1 MSLSY
6 LCSFRL
12 CYFHLCYCYLSCV
25 LPGLT
30 WYVSVNC
37 LTCHLLPPTCI
48 SLKLHSLERRR
59 VRGDLFQVF
68 KWVKG
73 FNKGD
78 VGKVLRISS
87 QDRIRNNGF
96 KLEKRRFRK
105 EIGLDWFTNRVV
117 DDWNRLSQQVV
128 HRR

>member
-1 MSLSY
+1 M
-6 LCSFRL
+6 
-12 CYFHLCYCYLSCV
+12 
-25 LPGLT
+25 
-30 WYVSVNC
+30 SVNC
-37 LTCHLLPPTCI
+37 LTCI

-117 DDWNRLSQQVV
+117 DDWNRVSHQVV
-128 HRR
+128 SAKTIGSFKRRLDGFMDRDERWM